1 MDFRLG
7 EETRFETVAIRV
19 KDRDAMIAFY
29 RDIIGFTLKREENE
43 LAIMGNQKAEDE
55 SLWLEESPRAEDFF
69 GEQKKLQRISLV
81 IPTEAELADLAKRI
95 RSHEYPIVDALWD
108 QGVMGILL
116 NDPEGNQ
123 IEVYYGQEKGNSQT
137 PEPLQYEKLAEKATG
152 AYPKLSPEVHFDK
165 VHLNTA
171 QLAEEDAFLRNLGF
185 AIKDETTGIRVL
197 NEGRFH
203 VGLTAASGG
212 TVELKTDD
220 VLGLDFLK
228 FRVSETDLQNLIDH
242 LQTIE
247 WPFYVDKKQSIVT
260 VYDPTGIEWWFTK

>member
-7 EETRFETVAIRV
+7 EETRVETVAIRV

-43 LAIMGNQKAEDE
+43 LAIMGNQEAGDE
-55 SLWLEESPRAEDFF
+55 SLWLEESPRAEAFF
-69 GEQKKLQRISLV
+69 GEEKKLQRISLV

-123 IEVYYGQEKGNSQT
+123 IEVYHGQTPAVQMT
-137 PEPLQYEKLAEKATG
+137 PEPLVYDKLVAKATG
-152 AYPKLSPEVHFDK
+152 AYPSLSQEVHFDK
-165 VHLNTA
+165 IHLNTA
-171 QLAEEDAFLRNLGF
+171 QLAEEEAFLRNLGF
-185 AIKDETTGIRVL
+185 CIKDETSGIHVL

-203 VGLTAASGG
+203 VGLTAAAGG
-212 TVELKTDD
+212 TVEMKTDD

-228 FRVSETDLQNLIDH
+228 FHVSEADLQNLIQH
-242 LQTIE
+242 LQASE
-247 WPFYVDKKQSIVT
+247 WPFYMDKKQSIVT

>member
-7 EETRFETVAIRV
+7 AETRVETVAIRV
-19 KDRDAMIAFY
+19 KDREAMIAFY

-55 SLWLEESPRAEDFF
+55 SLWLEESPRADTFF
-69 GEQKKLQRISLV
+69 GELKKLQRISLV
-81 IPTEAELADLAKRI
+81 IPTEAEMADLAKRI
-95 RSHEYPIVDALWD
+95 RSHEYPIVDALWN

-123 IEVYYGQEKGNSQT
+123 IEVYYGQSQGELAEPT
-137 PEPLQYEKLAEKATG
+137 PLLYDKLAEKATG
-152 AYPKLSPEVHFDK
+152 AYPKLSAEVYFDK
-165 VHLNTA
+165 IHLNTA
-171 QLAEEDAFLRNLGF
+171 QLAAEDAFLRNLGF
-185 AIKDETTGIRVL
+185 CIQDETSGIRVL

-228 FRVSETDLQNLIDH
+228 FHVSAEDLQNLIQH
-242 LQTIE
+242 LQTTE
-247 WPFYVDKKQSIVT
+247 WPFYVDKKQAIVT